1 MPKKKGK
8 KLEQNQVDQH
18 MEAYAAANAEPLLED
33 AFGKWDNIYNP
44 RTQFPYLDR
53 ADHIIIGGRTATE
66 LLLEKFEPE
75 FPNVVD
81 SMGKHYADYQ
91 RDAAYETFYRQKG
104 KQYVNQMVSEAL
116 ARGETVEVFV
126 PDKETGRIKDTP
138 MKLTSSGYEPT
149 GPLAK
154 PAQLNRWQRFWNRFG
169 FYKKEKAAVVN
180 YEKEMAARNK
190 VQFCNKAAQ
199 TCLTNNEA
207 LQYSYRKEIAKY
219 HPELLEDMQKNF
231 PHAGGELPRLGE
243 TNGFKTSRS
252 SFYANAILVLATK
265 RDVNGKLLYTN
276 EQLFDMQDP
285 KMQKARADAIKEVYD
300 HYKPGALLKQEQAKK
315 AEAERKGEKYE
326 IDPKLQA
333 EADKAQDW
341 LVDVQR
347 DAANVLPDR
356 LSDQASKLD
365 FSKPD
370 LTAQKGYREFALLSD
385 TAFDQSQDMNASK
398 ERMDQ
403 RHGKGAYWD
412 ASAKVG
418 ACSQPYRM
426 FYNSLNAQRYLING
440 IPGKNETVI
449 MSKLSEVFRAQTL
462 QQQIGKTLAENPG
475 MKYKDAFDDNLL
487 IKANNAWEQAQ
498 YEDDMM
504 ASHKRNGTEL
514 NPVMEHS
521 LGLAQEQI
529 RNPEQFNRQIQSGV
543 LEGRIKL
550 QEVGDFGEDTEGRT
564 IPARFEIRDAK
575 TVEREMQQEQ
585 QKQQQK
591 TDDAPVL

>member
-8 KLEQNQVDQH
+8 KLEQNQVEQH

-33 AFGKWDNIYNP
+33 AFGKWDKIYNP
-44 RTQFPYLDR
+44 RTQVPYLDR

-66 LLLEKFEPE
+66 LLVEKFEPE

-81 SMGKHYADYQ
+81 SGGKHFSDFQ
-91 RDAAYETFYRQKG
+91 RNAAYEAFYRQKG

-126 PDKETGRIKDTP
+126 PDKETGRIKDIP
-138 MKLTSSGYEPT
+138 MKLTPSGYEPT

-154 PAQLNRWQRFWNRFG
+154 PVQLNRWQRFWNKFG

-190 VQFCNKAAQ
+190 VQFCNKASLAN
-199 TCLTNNEA
+199 LTNNEA
-207 LQYSYRKEIAKY
+207 LKYSYRKEIAKY
-219 HPELLEDMQKNF
+219 HPELQEDMQKNF
-231 PHAGGELPRLGE
+231 PQAGGDLPMLGE
-243 TNGFKTSRS
+243 ANGFKTSRS
-252 SFYANAILVLATK
+252 SFYTNALLVLATK
-265 RDVNGKLLYTN
+265 RDKNGKLLYTN
-276 EQLFDMQDP
+276 EQLFDMEDP

-300 HYKPGALLKQEQAKK
+300 HYKPGALLKKEMEKK
-315 AEAERKGEKYE
+315 AAAERKGEKYE

-333 EADKAQDW
+333 EADKALDW
-341 LVDVQR
+341 LVDIQH
-347 DAANVLPDR
+347 DAATVMTDR
-356 LSDQASKLD
+356 LNDQASKLD

-403 RHGKGAYWD
+403 RHGKGAYWE
-412 ASAKVG
+412 ATGKVG
-418 ACSQPYRM
+418 ACSQPYRA
-426 FYNSLNAQRYLING
+426 FSQSLTAQKYLVNG
-440 IPGKNETVI
+440 IPGKNEYAV
-449 MSKLSEVFRAQTL
+449 MDKLSGVFKAQTT
-462 QQQIGKTLAENPG
+462 QQQIARKLAENPG
-475 MKYKDAFDDNLL
+475 MKYSDAIDLQLL
-487 IKANNAWEQAQ
+487 HNATDAGEQAQ
-498 YEDDMM
+498 YDDDEIV
-504 ASHKRNGTEL
+504 AHKRRGTEL
-514 NPVMEHS
+514 NPIMDQS
-521 LGLAQEQI
+521 FGLMQEQV

-550 QEVGDFGEDTEGRT
+550 QEVGDFGEDSAGRT
-564 IPARFEIRDAK
+564 ISARFEIRDAK
-575 TVEREMQQEQ
+575 TVEREMQQAQ
-585 QKQQQK
+585 QKQQK